1 MSDELIQVCFRGVLP
16 LDAQMDGRLLWRFF
30 MEEMIRVLTLII
42 LLLQLAVILR
52 MN

>member
-1 MSDELIQVCFRGVLP
+1 MGHLLCFSSVKRPNGWASLTG
-16 LDAQMDGRLLWRFF
+16 DF
-30 MEEMIRVLTLII
+30 MEEMIRVLTLLI